1 MVRKTVPLFIGL
13 LVVALAVVV
22 LLEKRG
28 PAGARLRSPHQPRG
42 EPNTEGK
49 PGGQKATGTAPDGI
63 ITLRGHVIDSTAR
76 GITGARVEARALK
89 DGGCWN
95 AGIRWYEGTVV
106 GETTTGADGSFILR
120 LSEATRTCCVAV
132 AAYHPKFSL
141 PDVRVQLIAAT
152 GHIGHSSRDI
162 GFGREI
168 TLQLRAGGRLR
179 VKPVLA
185 EPLTEPSLVAYFL
198 LNENGEC
205 EDAYSFRVGPSER
218 DVTIYPIVP
227 GRKTLLCMTVGGS
240 LAPDPMI
247 VFSVRDGEQA
257 EVQLSFRPG
266 SALSGVVREKNG
278 DPIAGAD
285 VMVQVDLPAFGTLD
299 PIFDPIVR
307 PRVEGHVVNDELVIL
322 KHWQPESG
330 RFVFRFTPTD
340 GRGKFTIGGLWPA
353 VVKLYVEKSGYHRH
367 VVDVPVPEHV
377 EIVLEPAASSI
388 VIDLGDSRF
397 QEDRITVC
405 LYSPALKPRVT
416 SVPVSKPRVLDV
428 RPGHYLIIL
437 FQGSDD
443 PLLGNRS
450 SRIISSH
457 EVGVPDAAEVQL
469 KPQWGPAGRL
479 DLELVDQDSGKPV
492 SIVDVDILLEPGGLS
507 PAPKIVMA
515 FRTKFLPSGSYRIL
529 VTGRTFQ
536 SAESTCTIVS
546 RQVTS
551 TRLVLK
557 RR

>member
-1 MVRKTVPLFIGL
+1 MARKTVPLFIGL
-13 LVVALAVVV
+13 LVVALALVV

-28 PAGARLRSPHQPRG
+28 PAGTQLRFPHQPRG

-49 PGGQKATGTAPDGI
+49 PAGQKATGTAADGI

-76 GITGARVEARALK
+76 GIPGARVEARALK

-95 AGIRWYEGTVV
+95 AGIRWHEGAVV
-106 GETTTGADGSFILR
+106 GEMTTGADGSFVLR
-120 LSEATRTCCVAV
+120 LPEATRTCCVAV
-132 AAYHPKFSL
+132 AAHHPKFPL
-141 PDVRVQLIAAT
+141 PDVRVQLIGAT
-152 GHIGHSSRDI
+152 GHVGHLSRDI
-162 GFGREI
+162 GFGREL

-179 VKPVLA
+179 VKPVLT
-185 EPLTEPSLVAYFL
+185 EPLTEPPHVEYFL

-205 EDAYSFRVGPSER
+205 EDAYSFRVESSER

-227 GRKTLLCMTVGGS
+227 GRKTLLCTTVGGS

-247 VFSVRDGEQA
+247 VFSVRDGEEA
-257 EVQLSFRPG
+257 EVQLSFRRG
-266 SALSGVVREKNG
+266 SALSGVVREGNG
-278 DPIAGAD
+278 DPIAGAH
-285 VMVQVDLPAFGTLD
+285 VMIQVDLPAFGTLD

-307 PRVEGHVVNDELVIL
+307 PRVEGHVANDELVIL
-322 KHWQPESG
+322 KHWRPESG
-330 RFVFRFTPTD
+330 RFVFRFTATD
-340 GRGKFTIGGLWPA
+340 ERGKFTIGGLWPA
-353 VVKLYVEKSGYHRH
+353 AVKLYVEKSGYRRH
-367 VVDVPVPEHV
+367 VADVPVQQHV
-377 EIVLEPAASSI
+377 EIVLEPSASSI

-405 LYSPALKPRVT
+405 LYSAALKPRIT

-428 RPGHYLIIL
+428 RPGRYLIIL

-443 PLLGNRS
+443 PLSGDRS

-457 EVGVPDAAEVQL
+457 EVEVPDGAEVQL

-479 DLELVDQDSGKPV
+479 DLELADQDSGKPV
-492 SIVDVDILLEPGGLS
+492 AIADVDIVLEPGGLS

-515 FRTKFLPSGSYRIL
+515 FKTQFLPSGSYRIL

-546 RQVTS
+546 GQVTS
-551 TRLVLK
+551 TRIVLK